1 MTKARRY
8 IGWIERRT
16 TAILVA
22 SALLVA
28 VAAALVAFH
37 LPLYAAFSYL
47 LPSDAPSVRAM
58 DALGERLPARDR
70 MLMVIVASDA
80 DHRRAAV
87 DRALTGLAA
96 ITPDLVESVEADDV
110 ATRELVRA
118 HRELYVPIADLRAVR
133 EALRDQVAAAKQ
145 RANPLFVDLDDPPAP
160 STALADLRARQ
171 RDADARLARPAFV
184 SADGHSQAI
193 VVRTS
198 FVATDVDRDHRLQR
212 ELEAVASAIH
222 MQDPTVQI
230 GFAGGVPVTVAEHH
244 ALVRGV
250 MLSTLITGVLVALVL
265 FVHLRSVRLLALL
278 VANIAAATV
287 VAFGI
292 AALTVGHL
300 NSATAF
306 LGAIIAGNGVNYGIL
321 LVARFGEEGQAHS
334 DARDALAVALAGTL
348 RPTLVASLAAAIAY
362 GALGATSFRGF
373 ADFALI
379 GSVGMVVCWIGSF
392 VLLPA
397 LVLRLAP
404 TPRRATSPLFGLFV
418 ARVFS
423 FRRPVATVTIAG
435 MVLVGAGV
443 VAWRYLESDPYE
455 YDMARLRSTA
465 PDAVAVRDWLHYSDV
480 TFGRGL
486 AGLASQTY
494 IAVDDAN
501 DVVPLVARLHAVAK
515 HEPIIG
521 EISSILDVI
530 PADQPAKLA
539 LLADVRALIDQAVPE
554 LDPAARKD
562 LLELRPSEQLA
573 PITTADLPP
582 ELLAKLRER
591 DGRVGY
597 IVAVKPGA
605 TFDELDGRDLIAFA
619 AALREVS
626 VRGHEVTAAGG
637 SLLFADVL
645 LQIQRDGPVVTALAA
660 VGLIA
665 MVVLVVG
672 RNRRAVAV
680 LVAAAAGSLGMIAV
694 CALAGLK
701 INFLDFV
708 ALPITLGLGIDYAIN
723 VAERAGQTA
732 ARSALRS
739 TGGTVLV
746 CSLTTMI
753 GYASLFASDNLAIRG
768 FGLASFIGEVTCV
781 LAALAIVPAVIAVGR
796 AQSGRNNATATT
808 IEPSDLIS
816 GGVTCLPPV
825 HAAYAAELP
834 SSTRARS

>member
-8 IGWIERRT
+8 IAWIERRT

-28 VAAALVAFH
+28 TAAALVAFH
-37 LPLYAAFSYL
+37 LPLHAAFSYL

-58 DALGERLPARDR
+58 NALGERLPARDR
-70 MLMVIVASDA
+70 MVMMIVAPDA

-96 ITPDLVESVEADDV
+96 ISPDLVESVEADDG
-110 ATRELVRA
+110 ATRDFIRA
-118 HRELYVPIADLRAVR
+118 HRELYVPLADLRAVR
-133 EALRDQVAAAKQ
+133 DALRDQIAAARR
-145 RANPLFVDLDDPPAP
+145 RANPLFVDLDDAPAE
-160 STALADLRARQ
+160 STAVADLRARQ
-171 RDADARLARPAFV
+171 RDANARLAKPAFV
-184 SADGHSQAI
+184 SADGRSQAI
-193 VVRTS
+193 VVHTS

-212 ELEAVASAIH
+212 ELDAVAGAIRAD
-222 MQDPTVQI
+222 DPTIQI
-230 GFAGGVPVTVAEHH
+230 GFAGGVPTTVAEHH

-250 MLSTLITGVLVALVL
+250 MLSTLITGVLVAFVL
-265 FVHLRSVRLLALL
+265 LVHLRSKSLLALL
-278 VANIAAATV
+278 VANITAATL

-321 LVARFGEEGQAHS
+321 LVARFGEERHGHG

-379 GSVGMVVCWIGSF
+379 GSVGMVVCWVASF

-397 LVLRLAP
+397 LVLRFAP
-404 TPRRATSPLFGLFV
+404 TPRRATSPLFGSIV

-423 FRRPVATVTIAG
+423 FRRPVVTVTIAS
-435 MVLVGAGV
+435 MMLVGAAV
-443 VAWRYLESDPYE
+443 VAWRYLDSDPYE
-455 YDMARLRSTA
+455 YDMAQLRSTGR
-465 PDAVAVRDWLHYSDV
+465 DAVAVRDWLHYSDV

-501 DVVPLVARLHAVAK
+501 DVAPVVARLHAIAK

-521 EISSILDVI
+521 EISSVLDAI
-530 PADQPAKLA
+530 PADQTAKLE
-539 LLADVRALIDQAVPE
+539 LLGEVRDLIDQAAPE
-554 LDPAARKD
+554 LDPGPRRD
-562 LLELRPSEQLA
+562 LLELRPRDPAS
-573 PITTADLPP
+573 ITAADLPP

-591 DGRVGY
+591 DGRIGY
-597 IVAVKPGA
+597 IVAVKPGP
-605 TFDELDGRDLIAFA
+605 TFDEADGRDLIAFA

-626 VRGHEVTAAGG
+626 VDGHEVTAAGG

-645 LQIQRDGPVVTALAA
+645 LQIQRDGPLVTGLAA
-660 VGLIA
+660 LGLVA

-680 LVAAAAGSLGMIAV
+680 LVAAGAGSLGMIAA

-723 VAERAGQTA
+723 MAERAGA
-732 ARSALRS
+732 GASSALRS

-781 LAALAIVPAVIAVGR
+781 IAALAIVPAVIAIGR
-796 AQSGRNNATATT
+796 AQSGRNSATATT
-808 IEPSDLIS
+808 TEPSGLIS

-825 HAAYAAELP
+825 HAAYAGELP
-834 SSTRARS
+834 SATSARS